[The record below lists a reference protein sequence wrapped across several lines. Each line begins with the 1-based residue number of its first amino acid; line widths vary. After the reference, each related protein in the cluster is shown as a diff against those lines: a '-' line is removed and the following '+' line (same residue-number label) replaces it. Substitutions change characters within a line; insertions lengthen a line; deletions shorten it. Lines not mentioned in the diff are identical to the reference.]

1 MKKQLYEQS
10 SQFRNWCF
18 SKSKL
23 QETREKNH
31 ASSVEKVKKKLAE
44 ELELR
49 KQALETTNLE
59 QERVNS
65 PSLSPP
71 SETDFLTLED
81 EIALCDFFQHQIF
94 FVPKQFSEEI
104 CNNKFTDKVK
114 ATAITFAKRFYL
126 RNTVMDYHPKDL
138 YSKDSKKIQQIYE
151 KSKEY
156 INTSLFT
163 DAMFIYQ
170 PSQIALSTIRIASKF
185 YNFDIEVYLKL
196 KFNSDPADKVENLYK
211 ILDEI
216 ELIIK
221 NYEPV
226 LVDRAREVDARLRK
240 CKNPEKNPNSEIFK
254 KRKSEREELEE
265 AERHKKKRSDDEYQ
279 NTLKA
284 VFD

>member
-31 ASSVEKVKKKLAE
+31 ASSVEK
-44 ELELR
+44 ELR

-81 EIALCDFFQHQIF
+81 EIALYFIKFLSNAKITKESVFELELIISRSLRYEYMIHHPYLPAFGFFLDLQ
-94 FVPKQFSEEI
+94 
-104 CNNKFTDKVK
+104 
-114 ATAITFAKRFYL
+114 
-126 RNTVMDYHPKDL
+126 L

-196 KFNSDPADKVENLYK
+196 KFNSDPADKIENLYK

>member
-1 MKKQLYEQS
+1 ITCL
-10 SQFRNWCF
+10 FLAA
-18 SKSKL
+18 KSENSFVPIEDFIKFL
-23 QETREKNH
+23 SNAKITKE
-31 ASSVEKVKKKLAE
+31 SVF
-44 ELELR
+44 ELELIISR
-49 KQALETTNLE
+49 
-59 QERVNS
+59 
-65 PSLSPP
+65 SLRYEYMIHHPYLP
-71 SETDFLTLED
+71 AFGFFLDL
-81 EIALCDFFQHQIF
+81 Q
-94 FVPKQFSEEI
+94 
-104 CNNKFTDKVK
+104 
-114 ATAITFAKRFYL
+114 
-126 RNTVMDYHPKDL
+126 L

-196 KFNSDPADKVENLYK
+196 KFNSDPADKIENLYK

-284 VFD
+284 